1 MVSKSNRVNG
11 RKSNKEEGEKPY
23 LNWRGYDISFNCWID
38 IIIDIII
45 QKKL

>member
-1 MVSKSNRVNG
+1 MVNKSNRVND